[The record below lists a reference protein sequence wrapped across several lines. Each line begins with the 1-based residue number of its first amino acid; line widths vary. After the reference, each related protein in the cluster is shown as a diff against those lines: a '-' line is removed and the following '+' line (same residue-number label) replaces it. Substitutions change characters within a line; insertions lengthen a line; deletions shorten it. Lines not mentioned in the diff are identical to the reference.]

1 MDTYSVL
8 IVEDDESARRQ
19 LAKLVK
25 KEGFA
30 VAEAENGAVGL
41 ESFKEHRQDIVITDF
56 SLPKLDGLEMI
67 HKIKRLSPDAQVILV
82 TAFGGDD
89 VAMMALQNGVL
100 DYLKKPIDIDALVV
114 ALGRAKENIFL
125 RKRTALFPTLLL
137 AEDEDVTRERLARI
151 LEAEG
156 WQVLKAA
163 DGEQALQL
171 FRDAKIDI
179 ALLDIRMPKKDGL
192 AVLKEMRGVSDDF
205 EAIILSGF
213 GDENSAIEAMRSGA
227 INFIRKPIDIDH
239 LIVSVEKAVERLQL
253 NRALKYRNREL
264 EIQREFIAYIN
275 KNKEIV
281 INVGDQLS
289 EQIKEFAGQLLD
301 AIPMTIFV
309 VDREFTILSHN
320 RSVKKI
326 MDGKNPKL
334 NEDFVSKLAQVGG
347 KNIVYDELASRINRV
362 FEERSGAVERVRFGQ
377 FGYITLSLIKVNLL
391 LQEKMSDF
399 LVVAIRGERS

>member
-1 MDTYSVL
+1 MDNYSVL

-30 VAEAENGAVGL
+30 VAEAENGATAL
-41 ESFKEHRQDIVITDF
+41 ESFKEHRQDIIITDF
-56 SLPKLDGLEMI
+56 SLPKLDGLELI

-125 RKRTALFPTLLL
+125 RKQTALFPTLLL

-163 DGEQALQL
+163 DGEEALQL

-179 ALLDIRMPKKDGL
+179 ALLDVRMPKKDGL
-192 AVLKEMRGVSDDF
+192 AVLKEMRGVSEDF

-239 LIVSVEKAVERLQL
+239 LIVSVE
-253 NRALKYRNREL
+253 
-264 EIQREFIAYIN
+264 
-275 KNKEIV
+275 
-281 INVGDQLS
+281 
-289 EQIKEFAGQLLD
+289 
-301 AIPMTIFV
+301 
-309 VDREFTILSHN
+309 
-320 RSVKKI
+320 
-326 MDGKNPKL
+326 
-334 NEDFVSKLAQVGG
+334 
-347 KNIVYDELASRINRV
+347 
-362 FEERSGAVERVRFGQ
+362 
-377 FGYITLSLIKVNLL
+377 
-391 LQEKMSDF
+391 
-399 LVVAIRGERS
+399 